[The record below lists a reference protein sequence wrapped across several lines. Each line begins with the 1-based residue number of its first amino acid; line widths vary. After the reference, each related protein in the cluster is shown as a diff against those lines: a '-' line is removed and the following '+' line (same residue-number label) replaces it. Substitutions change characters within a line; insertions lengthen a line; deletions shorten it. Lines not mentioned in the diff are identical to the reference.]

1 MRKLKFIGLWVV
13 LLLFVLAIPST
24 MAADATGCWKKTKT
38 IGVGRVPNCAPG
50 QDKDAGL
57 CYKKCPAGFK
67 GVGPVCWGTCKEG
80 YTNDGMTCRR
90 NAHIFG
96 KKSYGRGAGYALWS
110 KNKCN
115 DAHKDVGGCE
125 KYGAI
130 YYPKCKA
137 GYSNVGCCICREK
150 SCPSGY
156 HDDGATCRRDVHI
169 YGRPSQGRGVG
180 TVPKTCPS
188 DRPVFQ
194 AGLCY
199 INCPP
204 GYKGVGPVC
213 WKRCKYNNIIAK
225 AAGVNYPTECGAAC
239 STSSQACATFTQQL
253 TAAGLKIAGDIVIA
267 IAAENPE
274 TLTDIP
280 DNVQKYADVPYCE

>member
-13 LLLFVLAIPST
+13 LLLFVVAIPSA
-24 MAADATGCWKKTKT
+24 MAADATGCWKQTKT
-38 IGVGRVPNCAPG
+38 IGVGKVPNCAPG

-57 CYKKCPAGFK
+57 CYKKCPAGYN

-80 YTNDGMTCRR
+80 YTNDGATCRR

-96 KKSYGRGAGYALWS
+96 KKSYGRGAGYAIWS
-110 KNKCN
+110 KGKCN

-137 GYSNVGCCICREK
+137 GYKNVGCCICRETT
-150 SCPSGY
+150 CPSGY

-169 YGRPSQGRGVG
+169 YGKPSQGRGVG

-199 INCPP
+199 INCPA

-213 WKRCKYNNIIAK
+213 WKRCNYNNIIAK
-225 AAGVNYPTECGAAC
+225 SAGVNYPTECGAAC
-239 STSSQACATFTQQL
+239 STSSQGCATFTQQL
-253 TAAGLKIAGDIVIA
+253 TVAGLNIAKDIVIA

-274 TLTDIP
+274 TLMNIP